1 MKTIKTIFTVL
12 TLTLFTSIA
21 LSHEGHDHD
30 APKGVTPQKGGII
43 KSLEQSYVEVVSRG
57 QNVKIYFFNK
67 ELKQQDASTYTVKAK
82 AKKPRSKQ
90 AEVVTLK
97 SGTEFLEANY
107 DAKGVH
113 RYTLELDIK
122 DPKESHSDTIDFVVE
137 PRK

>member
-1 MKTIKTIFTVL
+1 MKTIKTIL
-12 TLTLFTSIA
+12 TALALTFFASAA
-21 LSHEGHDHD
+21 LSHEGHNHD

-57 QNVKIYFFNK
+57 QNVKIYFYDK
-67 ELKQQDASTYTVKAK
+67 ELKQQDASTYTVTAK
-82 AKKPRSKQ
+82 AKKPRVKQ
-90 AEVVTLK
+90 AETVNLK
-97 SGTEFLEANY
+97 SGKEFLEATY

-122 DPKESHSDTIDFVVE
+122 DPKEAHSDKIDFVVE